1 MKKIEYD
8 NLGSSQK
15 DEMSFMTQIEIV
27 ELLKEIKKL
36 LVELV
41 ENKKGK

>member
-41 ENKKGK
+41 GKKGK